1 MFFGEMALLS
11 EKGSVRNSSVLAQ
24 TNLMLAVLSKDDF
37 KIICENYPGFKASL
51 EEVVASRSP
60 RKSTPTLDFQRKKK
74 LSVIEETKRESK
86 VYTNEDEDKAEGKTK
101 RTQTTQKEQICL
113 KLEVEEDG

>member
-37 KIICENYPGFKASL
+37 KIICEN
-51 EEVVASRSP
+51 
-60 RKSTPTLDFQRKKK
+60 
-74 LSVIEETKRESK
+74 
-86 VYTNEDEDKAEGKTK
+86 
-101 RTQTTQKEQICL
+101 
-113 KLEVEEDG
+113 